1 MKLST
6 LGVALSLL
14 ISATAAAQTT
24 PPPANPV
31 VVPAPAPTPNSAPPV
46 AETLTAGG
54 SADGMHISGWFLAPT
69 IGTTVFDERV
79 HYLPGL
85 RGGFY
90 LNKRFAVGVA
100 AHGVVGSD
108 TKVDGDGVRHLGS
121 YGGLLLQYVWRS
133 DSLIHGTVESTIGDG
148 RWCVAGMGGSD
159 ACSQFMVLEPAANVE
174 INVAKHVRI
183 ATGVG
188 YRLAVAGDAD
198 GPSSR
203 DVSGLVIRS
212 SLILGS
218 F

>member
-1 MKLST
+1 MKHAT
-6 LGVALSLL
+6 LGIALSLL
-14 ISATAAAQTT
+14 ASTTALAQTA
-24 PPPANPV
+24 PPPVNAAESP
-31 VVPAPAPTPNSAPPV
+31 PTATGVSSEP
-46 AETLTAGG
+46 ETLTTGGAAGG
-54 SADGMHISGWFLAPT
+54 TRISGWFIAPT
-69 IGTTVFDERV
+69 FGTTTFDDRV

-85 RGGFY
+85 RAGFY

-100 AHGVVGSD
+100 ASGVVGSEKD
-108 TKVDGDGVRHLGS
+108 NDDVRTLGS

-133 DSLIHGTVESTIGDG
+133 DQLIHGTLESTLGDG
-148 RWCVAGMGGSD
+148 RWCAAGSD

-174 INVAKHVRI
+174 INVAKHVRV

-188 YRLAVAGDAD
+188 YRLAVAGSGD

-203 DVSGLVIRS
+203 DISGLLVRS